1 MKTFASLRNYSKHKK
16 KYIEIKMFS
25 VHKIN
30 FSKVKYDTLNNYIF
44 SQIHIEKCVVF
55 QKFKLREL
63 VLLHVYYFT
72 HEQI

>member
-1 MKTFASLRNYSKHKK
+1 
-16 KYIEIKMFS
+16 MFS

-55 QKFKLREL
+55 QKFKLREF